1 MVGNFSSIEYAVSD
15 GLAHVTLNR
24 PDRGNPIDQTFCREI
39 KELAVELSERDDV
52 RAVLLAAKGRFF
64 SVGGDIKSFAR
75 DRSAIPGIV
84 KNWTTDLHSAIVRLM
99 RMSAP
104 VVAAV
109 QGDVAGGS
117 VSLVASADIV
127 FAADTVKFTAAFP
140 TIGFSADSGST
151 ITLSQRM
158 GLSRAKRFLLMS
170 ETLNTRAALDCGL
183 IDFVTTSDR
192 LMAEAQAAA
201 EKFAT
206 GATLAYGGI
215 KQTMFKARSQG
226 TESQM
231 EDEAQTLATVSRSD
245 DAWKGLA
252 LFSKSAIHDSKE
264 NSNY

>member
-15 GLAHVTLNR
+15 GLAHVTLNTA
-24 PDRGNPIDQTFCREI
+24 DRGNPIDQTFCREI
-39 KELAVELSERDDV
+39 RELAVELSERNDV

-64 SVGGDIKSFAR
+64 SVGGDIKSFAV
-75 DRSAIPGIV
+75 DRSLLPSIV
-84 KNWTTDLHSAIVRLM
+84 KSWTTDLHSAIARLM

-127 FAADTVKFTAAFP
+127 FAADTVKFSAAFP

-158 GLSRAKRFLLMS
+158 GLSRAKRFLLMA
-170 ETLNTRAALDCGL
+170 ETLDAHAALACGL
-183 IDFVTTSDR
+183 IDFVTTGDQ
-192 LMAEAQAAA
+192 LMVEAQAAA
-201 EKFAT
+201 KKFAT

-215 KQTMFKARSQG
+215 KATMFKARWQG

-231 EDEAQTLATVSRSD
+231 EDEAQMLATVSRSE
-245 DAWKGLA
+245 DAWEGLSAFLEKRHPSFKGQ
-252 LFSKSAIHDSKE
+252 
-264 NSNY
+264 

>member
-1 MVGNFSSIEYAVSD
+1 MKLGNLSSIEYAVGD
-15 GLAHVTLNR
+15 GLARVTLNT

-39 KELAVELSERDDV
+39 KELAVELGERNDV

-75 DRSAIPGIV
+75 DRSAIPAIV
-84 KNWTTDLHSAIVRLM
+84 KSWTADLHSAIARLM
-99 RMSAP
+99 RMNAP

-158 GLSRAKRFLLMS
+158 GFSRAKRFLLMS
-170 ETLNTRAALDCGL
+170 ETLNARAALESGL
-183 IDFVTTSDR
+183 VDFVTTGDQ
-192 LMAEAQAAA
+192 LMAEAEATAKKLAA
-201 EKFAT
+201 

-215 KQTMFKARSQG
+215 KQTMFKARHQG
-226 TESQM
+226 VESQM

-245 DAWKGLA
+245 DAWEGLSAFLEKRSPRFKG
-252 LFSKSAIHDSKE
+252 K
-264 NSNY
+264 

>member
-1 MVGNFSSIEYAVSD
+1 MAGKFSSIEYAVSD
-15 GLAHVTLNR
+15 GLAHVTLNM

-39 KELAVELSERDDV
+39 KELAVELSESDDV

-64 SVGGDIKSFAR
+64 SVGGDIKSFAH
-75 DRSAIPGIV
+75 DRSALPSIV
-84 KNWTTDLHSAIVRLM
+84 KSWTTDLHSAIARLM

-140 TIGFSADSGST
+140 MIGFSADSGST

-158 GLSRAKRFLLMS
+158 GFPRAKRFLLMTEALS
-170 ETLNTRAALDCGL
+170 AHSALDCGL
-183 IDFVTTSDR
+183 VDFVTTGDQ
-192 LMAEAQAAA
+192 LIAAA
-201 EKFAT
+201 QPAAKKFAT
-206 GATLAYGGI
+206 GPTLAYGGI
-215 KQTMFKARSQG
+215 KRTMFMARCQG

-231 EDEAQTLATVSRSD
+231 EDEAEMLATVSRSD
-245 DAWKGLA
+245 DAWEGL
-252 LFSKSAIHDSKE
+252 SAFLQKRSPQFGGK
-264 NSNY
+264 

>member
-1 MVGNFSSIEYAVSD
+1 MVGNLSSIEYASGD
-15 GLAHVTLNR
+15 GLARVTLNT
-24 PDRGNPIDQTFCREI
+24 PDQGNPIDQTFCREI
-39 KELAVELSERDDV
+39 KELADELGERNDV

-84 KNWTTDLHSAIVRLM
+84 KSWTTDLHSAIARLM
-99 RMSAP
+99 RMNAP

-140 TIGFSADSGST
+140 MIGFSADSGST

-158 GLSRAKRFLLMS
+158 GVSRAKRFLLMS
-170 ETLNTRAALDCGL
+170 ETLNARAALESGL
-183 IDFVTTSDR
+183 VDFVTTGDQ
-192 LMAEAQAAA
+192 LMVEAEATAKKLAA
-201 EKFAT
+201 

-215 KQTMFKARSQG
+215 KQTMFKARNQG
-226 TESQM
+226 VESQM

-245 DAWKGLA
+245 DAWEGLSAFLEKRSPRFKG
-252 LFSKSAIHDSKE
+252 K
-264 NSNY
+264 